1 MNDSQPVALT
11 ENQISRKALAHIL
24 PIAVFMGFLLVIQ
37 ILEFFGFLVNNR
49 DAYPWYRYAPE
60 QWLYPLQTIV
70 CLILIKK
77 YWSHFNFGRIKG
89 LGFAIL
95 MGIVGI
101 TLWILPGHLFIS
113 MDMNEGWWKFF
124 GFTERVDGFYPSDFL
139 GENNNFFWFAIFMR
153 FVRMVVVV
161 SIVEEVF
168 WRGFL
173 MRYILDKDG
182 NYWNQ
187 PFGKFSIKSYLIVTI
202 LFVLI
207 HAPSDYFGAFM
218 YGTITYLVAVKTKNL
233 TACIIM
239 HALAN
244 LLLGCYVLITGNFG
258 YW

>member
-11 ENQISRKALAHIL
+11 EDQISRKALAHIL
-24 PIAVFMGFLLVIQ
+24 PIALFMGFLLVIP
-37 ILEFFGFLVNNR
+37 ILEFFGFLVNNK

-77 YWSHFNFGRIKG
+77 YWSHFNFGRVKG

-113 MDMNEGWWKFF
+113 MDMNEGWWRFF
-124 GFTERVDGFYPSDFL
+124 GFTKRVDGFYPSDFL

-161 SIVEEVF
+161 SIV
-168 WRGFL
+168 
-173 MRYILDKDG
+173 
-182 NYWNQ
+182 
-187 PFGKFSIKSYLIVTI
+187 
-202 LFVLI
+202 
-207 HAPSDYFGAFM
+207 
-218 YGTITYLVAVKTKNL
+218 
-233 TACIIM
+233 
-239 HALAN
+239 
-244 LLLGCYVLITGNFG
+244 
-258 YW
+258 